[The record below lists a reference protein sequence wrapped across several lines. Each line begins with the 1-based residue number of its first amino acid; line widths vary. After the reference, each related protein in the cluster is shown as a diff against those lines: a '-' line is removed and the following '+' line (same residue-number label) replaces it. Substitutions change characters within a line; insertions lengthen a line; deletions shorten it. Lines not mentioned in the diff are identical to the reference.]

1 MNFHIIAF
9 TENGFLLAKRLEDLI
24 SSSRNLSLTLCNKES
39 GVKLSSWTKDYF
51 KKGNVLIFIG
61 AAGIAVRTIAP
72 FIKDKREDPAVLVID
87 EKASFVIPIL
97 SGHIG
102 GGNQAAREIASLI
115 GASPVITT
123 ASDVNNLPAIDI
135 FAKENNLTLNDMT
148 LAKDFAA
155 KMLTYSKKKEGDKPA
170 FTLSVYIKNDIL
182 NLIPRSLVLGIGCKK
197 GKEPEKLRNFV
208 FEALNLLNIDYRS
221 LESINSVDLKAGEK
235 AIISLSNELKLPFV
249 TYSAEK
255 LNSISQ
261 KVSHS
266 DFVSSVTGTDN
277 VCERAVF
284 ASGAHR
290 LLLAKKAFDGMTLA
304 IGIKDFL
311 PEIPE
316 DLRAFYIPDENL
328 FKINTYN
335 ITK

>member
-1 MNFHIIAF
+1 MPA
-9 TENGFLLAKRLEDLI
+9 
-24 SSSRNLSLTLCNKES
+24 SSQLSLTLCNKES
-39 GVKLSSWTKDYF
+39 GVKLPSWTKDHF
-51 KKGNVLIFIG
+51 QKGNVLIFIG
-61 AAGIAVRTIAP
+61 AAGIAVRAIAP

-87 EKASFVIPIL
+87 EKGSFVIPIL

-102 GGNQAAREIASLI
+102 GANQAAREIASLI
-115 GASPVITT
+115 GACPVITT
-123 ASDVNNLPAIDI
+123 ASDVNNLPAIDL
-135 FAKENNLTLNDMT
+135 FAAENKLTINDMG

-155 KMLTYSKKKEGDKPA
+155 KMLRYSKKKEEGDKPA

-182 NLIPRSLVLGIGCKK
+182 NLIPRSLQLGIGCKK
-197 GKEPEKLRNFV
+197 GKEPEKLKNFV
-208 FEALNLLNIDYRS
+208 FETLNSLKIDYRS

-284 ASGAHR
+284 ASGADR

-304 IGIKDFL
+304 IGIKDFF

-316 DLRAFYIPDENL
+316 DLRAFYIPDEN
-328 FKINTYN
+328 IS
-335 ITK
+335 